1 MPISRLMPEPGDH
14 NVSKCPTNARG
25 RAKEDECERECVHSS
40 IPTRQGKARERP
52 STKLVTVPITRP
64 AGIPWEET
72 EADIYIQ
79 VM

>member
-1 MPISRLMPEPGDH
+1 MPSGRLMPESGDH

-25 RAKEDECERECVHSS
+25 GEMEDECECVHSS

-52 STKLVTVPITRP
+52 STRLVTVPITRS
-64 AGIPWEET
+64 ARVRWEET